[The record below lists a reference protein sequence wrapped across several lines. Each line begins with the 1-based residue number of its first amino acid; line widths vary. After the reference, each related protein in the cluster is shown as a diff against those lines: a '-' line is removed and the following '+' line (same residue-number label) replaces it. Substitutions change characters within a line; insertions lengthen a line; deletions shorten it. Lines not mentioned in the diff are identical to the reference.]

1 MRIDLSY
8 NRALFENLPNPHF
21 KRVVEKWAD
30 ERRTSPATNKLL
42 SISLR
47 HLNNLQMVIRTRLW
61 SDATIPLLEL
71 EQVSGTCIPPVT
83 STMPIVDEVL
93 RGLSNTLTA
102 LSWSLGIFHHDH
114 YEVAKAFKPLK
125 DLNNLQRLDIHCDRY
140 LPPHHIT
147 RKSLK

>member
-8 NRALFENLPNPHF
+8 NRALLENLPNPHF

-30 ERRTSPATNKLL
+30 ERRTSPAATNKLLL

-71 EQVSGTCIPPVT
+71 EQVSGTGIPPVA
-83 STMPIVDEVL
+83 STMPIVYEVL

-102 LSWSLGIFHHDH
+102 LSWSLGIFDYDH
-114 YEVAKAFKPLK
+114 YGQAFKPLK

-140 LPPHHIT
+140 LPPHHIS
-147 RKSLK
+147 RKSLE